1 VSRLAVLEHSTNE
14 ALGRIAGATTIVNAV
29 DGLSVNDAVSIANFA
44 PPNLSLCHVALLD
57 RSRSITALMGKRSRD
72 QIPVHQ

>member
-29 DGLSVNDAVSIANFA
+29 DGLSVNDAVSIAN
-44 PPNLSLCHVALLD
+44 LS
-57 RSRSITALMGKRSRD
+57 R
-72 QIPVHQ
+72 